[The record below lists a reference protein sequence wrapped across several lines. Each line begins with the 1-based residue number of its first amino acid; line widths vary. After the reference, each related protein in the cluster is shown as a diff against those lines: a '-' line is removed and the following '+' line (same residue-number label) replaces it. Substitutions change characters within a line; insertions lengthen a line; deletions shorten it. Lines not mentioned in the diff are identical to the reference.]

1 MSQPS
6 EFEETFN
13 EYHDLIRKEIAKDMD
28 IETKVAK
35 VEQLIYLM
43 HSIVS
48 DRFSKEYIVES
59 KEIKEILKLGYYFED
74 DLRISVSFGSNN
86 VTRKKRLDLVVR
98 WLSLMLQEYAPFKLD
113 GNMNKVDFGE

>member
-1 MSQPS
+1 MQPS

-13 EYHDLIRKEIAKDMD
+13 EYHSLIRKEIAKDLD

-48 DRFSKEYIVES
+48 KRFSKEYLIEAN
-59 KEIKEILKLGYYFED
+59 KIKEILKLGFFYEGD
-74 DLRISVSFGSNN
+74 DRVSVSFATSNP
-86 VTRKKRLDLVVR
+86 TRKKRLDLVVN

-113 GNMNKVDFGE
+113 GNFRKVDFGD

>member
-48 DRFSKEYIVES
+48 DRFSKEYIVEAD
-59 KEIKEILKLGYYFED
+59 EIKQTLKLGYYYEG

>member
-1 MSQPS
+1 MSKPS

-13 EYHDLIRKEIAKDMD
+13 EYHDLIRKEIAKDMALD
-28 IETKVAK
+28 IKVAK

-48 DRFSKEYIVES
+48 DRFSKEYLVEAD
-59 KEIKEILKLGYYFED
+59 EIKNILKKGFYFD
-74 DLRISVSFGSNN
+74 DENSKVSVSFASNN
-86 VTRKKRLDLVVR
+86 VTRKNRLDLVVK

-113 GNMNKVDFGE
+113 GNLNKVDFG

>member
-6 EFEETFN
+6 EFEDTFN
-13 EYHDLIRKEIAKDMD
+13 EYHSLIRKEIAKDLD

-48 DRFSKEYIVES
+48 DRFSKEYIRDADR
-59 KEIKEILKLGYYFED
+59 IKEILKLGYFYDNED
-74 DLRISVSFGSNN
+74 RVSVSFAISN
-86 VTRKKRLDLVVR
+86 VTRKKRLDLVVS

-113 GNMNKVDFGE
+113 GNFNKVDFGD

>member
-13 EYHDLIRKEIAKDMD
+13 QYHDLIRKEIAKDMD

-48 DRFSKEYIVES
+48 DRFSKEYIADAD
-59 KEIKEILKLGYYFED
+59 EIKEILKAGYYFED
-74 DLRISVSFGSNN
+74 EVKVSVSFGSNN
-86 VTRKKRLDLVVR
+86 VTRKKRLDLVVK

-113 GNMNKVDFGE
+113 GNLNKVDFG